1 MSFFPY
7 GPVSSK
13 VVSSTSNRLIARLLI
28 TTLALGGAGSL
39 GMAMLS
45 GSSKAVY
52 VHARDEVVFPEEIF
66 STGALLEG
74 QIVVENPPMMV
85 NVEAYNRK
93 RKKDIAADSKKL
105 LSLAIELRSEVN
117 DDAGSMVSPDA
128 AKKVKEIEKLARRV
142 KESMTINIAGPM

>member
-7 GPVSSK
+7 GPVSSR

-28 TTLALGGAGSL
+28 TTLALGGAGLL

-45 GSSKAVY
+45 ASSKTVY
-52 VHARDEVVFPEEIF
+52 VQARDEVVFPGEIF
-66 STGALLEG
+66 STGALLDG
-74 QIVVENPPMMV
+74 QIVVENPPMKV

-93 RKKDIAADSKKL
+93 REKDIAADSKKL

-117 DDAGSMVSPDA
+117 DAGSTVSPDA
-128 AKKVKEIEKLARRV
+128 AKKAKEIERLAHKV
-142 KESMTINIAGPM
+142 KESMTTNMIGPM